1 MALPAIPV
9 LCEAIGSVV
18 IAEFLLDGKLVHGNA
33 GFHRLC
39 PAGRFPTW
47 HLFTQPRLDELATAQ
62 ADSSGV
68 VHQGLI
74 AVVDVE
80 GETRTLSGTVF
91 CDGDRLL
98 VVAGY
103 DIDEFERISDSLLD
117 LNAQLD
123 STQRDLVRINRE
135 LARREAVIREI
146 SLTDALT
153 GVGNRR
159 FLDDRLAAE
168 SERGR
173 RYGTALALFMLDIDH
188 FKRVN
193 DTFGHEAGDRV
204 LEETGAL
211 LRRHLRQSDCAARLG
226 GEEFVV
232 LMPGSSL
239 ADATAVAERLRAEL
253 AAQIRSDPS
262 SITASFGVASLRAD
276 ESGSDLLARADA
288 ALYRAKNAGRN
299 RVVADTGSERESPC
313 DASEAAARS

>member
-1 MALPAIPV
+1 MALPAIPPLFDAISSV
-9 LCEAIGSVV
+9 L
-18 IAEFLLDGKLVHGNA
+18 IAEFLLDGKLVRGNA
-33 GFHRLC
+33 GFRRLC
-39 PAGRFPTW
+39 PTGRIPTW
-47 HLFTQPRLDELATAQ
+47 QLFTQPRLDELATAQ
-62 ADSSGV
+62 ADPHGI

-74 AVVDVE
+74 AAADAE

-103 DIDEFERISDSLLD
+103 DIDEFERISDLLLD

-159 FLDDRLAAE
+159 FLDDRLAVE

-173 RYGTALALFMLDIDH
+173 RYGSSLALFMLDIDH

-204 LEETGAL
+204 LQETGAL
-211 LRRHLRQSDCAARLG
+211 LMRHLRQSDSAARLG
-226 GEEFVV
+226 GEEFIV
-232 LMPGSSL
+232 LMPDSSL
-239 ADATAVAERLRAEL
+239 ADATVVAERLRAEM
-253 AAQIRSDPS
+253 AAQVRRDPS
-262 SITASFGVASLRAD
+262 SITASFGVACLRAD
-276 ESGSDLLARADA
+276 ESGADLLARADA

-299 RVVADTGSERESPC
+299 RVVADAGSEGEPIVP
-313 DASEAAARS
+313 AE